1 MTRQAHAAHSCMLH
15 YYQNQMLTIQLPFT
29 SKEFSPKGSKRA
41 ELRELKRVEAESVK
55 RIRNLVSS
63 HQIRFRPSL
72 LGPLLTISSKALGS
86 GTLFIG
92 EQVAKSINNGIKFA
106 ISDFCNDQ
114 IRELLEQFPGETAL
128 KEVMKQNRDEELGHV
143 DQATQET
150 EYKLQADPNDV
161 DRVASSS
168 KNATKML
175 LLATKSL

>member
-1 MTRQAHAAHSCMLH
+1 MC
-15 YYQNQMLTIQLPFT
+15 
-29 SKEFSPKGSKRA
+29 
-41 ELRELKRVEAESVK
+41 
-55 RIRNLVSS
+55 SS
-63 HQIRFRPSL
+63 
-72 LGPLLTISSKALGS
+72 GS

-128 KEVMKQNRDEELGHV
+128 KEASDSLGRIRFMFTVFLFQVMKQNRDEELGHV